1 METWRLHAERREQH
15 AGIEHGKYHI
25 HHQNDGKC
33 LERLFHDV
41 AFVADLVDRCAG
53 GDGVVRAD
61 QVAERSARVLP
72 REDRDGVH
80 GKRFSCLQVHV
91 GKHDV
96 RAQTG
101 TGDECAARTD
111 QNCRCRIEFPDNC
124 CNIGGKQVHHARTGR
139 LHDVGNDEK
148 ASCAVR
154 WLRGEYSTK
163 TEAKQDLGVNVIITD
178 DNWYDYIKLLTAF
191 FVSAG
196 YKGFVIM
203 IDELVNIMKIPHAVT
218 RQYNYEKIL
227 MMYNDVMQ
235 GKASHLGII
244 MGGTPQCIEDTRRG
258 IFSYDALRSRLERG
272 RFATDETHDMLAP
285 IIKLQPLS
293 YEEMTVLCEKLA
305 EIHAGLYGY
314 ENRMTLEDRIYFIK
328 AEFSRVGAETNI
340 TPREMIRDYIE
351 LLNIAMQNPDKT
363 IAQLMGEESF
373 EFAKPEGEAS
383 SDEKDGFEDFEL

>member
-1 METWRLHAERREQH
+1 MRTWFTASISRGSSTSTH
-15 AGIEHGKYHI
+15 K
-25 HHQNDGKC
+25 
-33 LERLFHDV
+33 
-41 AFVADLVDRCAG
+41 AFTA
-53 GDGVVRAD
+53 
-61 QVAERSARVLP
+61 
-72 REDRDGVH
+72 
-80 GKRFSCLQVHV
+80 
-91 GKHDV
+91 
-96 RAQTG
+96 
-101 TGDECAARTD
+101 
-111 QNCRCRIEFPDNC
+111 
-124 CNIGGKQVHHARTGR
+124 
-139 LHDVGNDEK
+139 GNDEK

-163 TEAKQDLGVNVIITD
+163 TEARQDLGVNVIITD